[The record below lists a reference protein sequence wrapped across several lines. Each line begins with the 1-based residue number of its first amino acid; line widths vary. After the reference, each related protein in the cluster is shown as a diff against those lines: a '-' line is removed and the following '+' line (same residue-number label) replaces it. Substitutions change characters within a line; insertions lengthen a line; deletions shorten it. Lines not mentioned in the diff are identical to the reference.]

1 MNLSPET
8 VNSLPSIVESFDPIK
23 VDATKRVRYVSI
35 PVTLTVFSIVGTGI
49 AIASVKM
56 GLGLAGLCHRQGN
69 LTATPKALH
78 RPVPDESDDL
88 TDP

>member
-23 VDATKRVRYVSI
+23 VDATKRFRYVSI

-56 GLGLAGLCHRQGN
+56 GLGLAGLLIVREILQQLRRHF
-69 LTATPKALH
+69 TARYQMSRT
-78 RPVPDESDDL
+78 
-88 TDP
+88 T